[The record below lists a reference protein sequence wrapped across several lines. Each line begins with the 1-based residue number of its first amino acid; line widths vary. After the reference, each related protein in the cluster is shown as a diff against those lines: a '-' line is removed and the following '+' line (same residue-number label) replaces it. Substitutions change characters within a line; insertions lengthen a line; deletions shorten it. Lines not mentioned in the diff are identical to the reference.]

1 MFRLTMIKDYL
12 NKNLW
17 LLYLML
23 NSLGDINI
31 EIEGVDS
38 KIKYTDSNMHLKFE
52 NDMFL
57 LRRIVNNRLIS
68 ISFYVDELIYDL
80 KEKFSVLI
88 IKDNKEQIDGKIMF
102 DPNEIAFEDNFY
114 LTSDYKIKIMPNY

>member
-1 MFRLTMIKDYL
+1 
-12 NKNLW
+12 
-17 LLYLML
+17 ML
-23 NSLGDINI
+23 NFLGDINI